1 MQNNPLFKIDS
12 VSYQINKK
20 TLVNNVS
27 FEMFNKDVVSIIGPN
42 GAGKSTLIKLLSGEI
57 NPTSGSIFFNG
68 KEYDSWNL
76 KELASFRSVLPQS
89 NHLTFPFSVLDIV
102 KMGRYPLSDSSN
114 YLNDDKICKAIIA
127 GKQSMTGPT
136 NFIAEANKTPF
147 CPSARLLA
155 AIALCT
161 ITWFVDQ

>member
-1 MQNNPLFKIDS
+1 MQNSPLFKIDS

-76 KELASFRSVLPQS
+76 KELACFRSVLPQS
-89 NHLTFPFSVLDIV
+89 NH
-102 KMGRYPLSDSSN
+102 
-114 YLNDDKICKAIIA
+114 
-127 GKQSMTGPT
+127 
-136 NFIAEANKTPF
+136 
-147 CPSARLLA
+147 
-155 AIALCT
+155 
-161 ITWFVDQ
+161 